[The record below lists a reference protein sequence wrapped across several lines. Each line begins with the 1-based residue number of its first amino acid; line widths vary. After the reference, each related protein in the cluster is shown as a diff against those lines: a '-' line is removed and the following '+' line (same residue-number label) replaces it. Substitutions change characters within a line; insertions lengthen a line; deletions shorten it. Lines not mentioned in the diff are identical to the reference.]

1 MYSVPMESSDGDPI
15 EARLRAAQQAVKQQA
30 TAIEQERRDAVVAAI
45 DAGRTKYWVGKVLG
59 VSPTT
64 VDSILK
70 AAGHPAGR

>member
-1 MYSVPMESSDGDPI
+1 MESTDGDPI
-15 EARLRAAQQAVKQQA
+15 KDRLEAAQQAVKQQA
-30 TAIEQERRDAVVAAI
+30 AAIEQERRDAVVAAL
-45 DAGRTKYWVGKVLG
+45 DAGRSKYWIGKVLG